1 MHFYA
6 LVINLEF
13 KINQASSL
21 TKYLKW
27 NDSVWISQDTCI
39 IYMLK
44 TIRILA
50 TGTLI
55 SAGGNANGIATL
67 EDSLA
72 A

>member
-1 MHFYA
+1 
-6 LVINLEF
+6 
-13 KINQASSL
+13 
-21 TKYLKW
+21 
-27 NDSVWISQDTCI
+27 
-39 IYMLK
+39 MLK

-72 A
+72 ALIKVSIYLSYDSTLPLFSNYLGGNENFYTKFLCSCSYS